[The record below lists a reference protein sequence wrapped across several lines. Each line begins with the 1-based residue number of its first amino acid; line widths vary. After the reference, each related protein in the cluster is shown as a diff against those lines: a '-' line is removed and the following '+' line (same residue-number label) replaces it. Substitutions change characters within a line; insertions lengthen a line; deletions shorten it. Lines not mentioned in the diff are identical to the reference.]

1 MYYYPLQH
9 QKKNRTIVDQYG
21 QEHGK
26 AIYSLMGKLDVVY
39 NGYSAGMV
47 TRNHI
52 YWYIFLKYE
61 IGNTKPRVN
70 ASDDK

>member
-1 MYYYPLQH
+1 VHPKKGFNLLQH

-47 TRNHI
+47 TRKILPYLLFHI
-52 YWYIFLKYE
+52 FE
-61 IGNTKPRVN
+61 IREL
-70 ASDDK
+70 